1 MHGESLEAIEQTCTT
16 LNQRLKSLASGT
28 ELRVSTSELSN
39 ESVPERYTISGVVGM
54 GGSAPELLEMV
65 AMLRI
70 AGAVHINITPLTY
83 RFAEE
88 SLSVRS
94 LRERLKRI

>member
-1 MHGESLEAIEQTCTT
+1 MQHICTK
-16 LNQRLKSLASGT
+16 LNSRLKSLNSGT
-28 ELRVSTSELSN
+28 ELRVSTAELSN
-39 ESVPERYTISGVVGM
+39 DVAPGRYTISGVVGV

-65 AMLRI
+65 AVLRS

-94 LRERLKRI
+94 LRERLKRM

>member
-1 MHGESLEAIEQTCTT
+1 
-16 LNQRLKSLASGT
+16 
-28 ELRVSTSELSN
+28 
-39 ESVPERYTISGVVGM
+39 
-54 GGSAPELLEMV
+54 MV
-65 AMLRI
+65 AMLRS

-94 LRERLKRI
+94 LRERLKRM